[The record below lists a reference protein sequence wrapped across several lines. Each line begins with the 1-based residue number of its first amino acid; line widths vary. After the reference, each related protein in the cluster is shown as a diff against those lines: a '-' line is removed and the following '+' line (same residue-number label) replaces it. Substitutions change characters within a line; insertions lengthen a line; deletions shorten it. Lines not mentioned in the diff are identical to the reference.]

1 MDKFF
6 FFLVQISGSKDRRN
20 VLADTDEDDEDND
33 HLKDEEEERDDHKI
47 VEEEVKSLDQVQA
60 VASRFSQ
67 EEEEE
72 EEEDERN
79 DRADEE
85 EEERNIQVLYSVHSV
100 YSTLLYCVHHCCQLF
115 AELFGQFRRKFG
127 RGGKKSSPPVI
138 FTF

>member
-1 MDKFF
+1 MTICAQ
-6 FFLVQISGSKDRRN
+6 FLFLIVQISGSKDQRN

-33 HLKDEEEERDDHKI
+33 HLKDEERDDHKI

-85 EEERNIQVLYSVHSV
+85 EEERNIQVLYSVHSLPYCTV
-100 YSTLLYCVHHCCQLF
+100 QQGCGSSLL
-115 AELFGQFRRKFG
+115 G
-127 RGGKKSSPPVI
+127 
-138 FTF
+138 

>member
-1 MDKFF
+1 VDKFL
-6 FFLVQISGSKDRRN
+6 FFLVQISGSKDQRN

-33 HLKDEEEERDDHKI
+33 HLKDDDHKI

-72 EEEDERN
+72 EEDEERN

-85 EEERNIQVLYSVHSV
+85 EEEERNIQVVDSVHSV
-100 YSTLLYCVHHCCQLF
+100 LYCTVY
-115 AELFGQFRRKFG
+115 
-127 RGGKKSSPPVI
+127 KSVANSLQS
-138 FTF
+138 F

>member
-1 MDKFF
+1 VDLPCCNKPAIDALWTNFYSSF
-6 FFLVQISGSKDRRN
+6 VQISGSKDQRN

-33 HLKDEEEERDDHKI
+33 HLKEDDHKI

-85 EEERNIQVLYSVHSV
+85 EEEERNIQVLYTV
-100 YSTLLYCVHHCCQLF
+100 YSTLLYSVHQCCQLF
-115 AELFGQFRRKFG
+115 AELFGQLRREFG
-127 RGGKKSSPPVI
+127 R
-138 FTF
+138 